1 MVLLPGGG
9 KGGNFIQGEKRMKI
23 LKHAAAIAVVLMGVA
38 ACSDSDEYVQE
49 AVTGPSPFHGIHG
62 ITVTKDGKILAGSV
76 VGRAIYEVDP
86 KRGTASIYE
95 GPPVG
100 MADDLEEGP
109 DGTLAWTAFLDG
121 KVYARKPGGALLTLA
136 DGLPGLNSLA
146 WTEDGRL
153 FATQVFLGD
162 ALYELDPSG
171 ENPPRKIMAG
181 MGGLNGFDFGPDGK
195 LYGPLWFKKQI
206 ARVDVDTG
214 TLEVVAEGFA
224 TPAAVN
230 FNSKGEL
237 YVVDTEAGRVYRV
250 DTATGEKTLVA
261 EVAPAIDNL
270 AFDNDD
276 NLFIT
281 NMADNAV
288 IAVDTESGATTP
300 IVSGPL
306 AVVGDIA
313 IDDNGDIY
321 VADLF
326 ALRKVSPPDGSVSE
340 LARVWSSNIDY
351 PLSISVSNGHIAVAA
366 LTAGAVQVFD
376 AASGVSFQPHHGF
389 TTPADAIV
397 LANGSVVVSE
407 YARGAL
413 VRVAAN
419 DWDNRTDIATGLE
432 GPSMLKLAGD
442 GALYVSENAGG
453 RISRVNVETG
463 ERSVVADN
471 LSAPEGFDIGSD
483 GRFVVAEV
491 GAKRIVAIDIK
502 SGEREIIK
510 ENLPIGFEAPENVP
524 PLYIPTGVVA
534 ASNGDIYYSSD
545 IDVRIYR
552 LRKN

>member
-1 MVLLPGGG
+1 MNSLPVR
-9 KGGNFIQGEKRMKI
+9 KQRPWFIQGEERMKVLKRTAAVAVI
-23 LKHAAAIAVVLMGVA
+23 LIGMA

-76 VGRAIYEVDP
+76 VGRAIYQVDP
-86 KRGTASIYE
+86 TNGTVSLYE
-95 GPPVG
+95 APPNG

-121 KVYARKPGGALLTLA
+121 KVYARKPDGTLLTLA
-136 DGLPGLNSLA
+136 EGLPGLNSLA
-146 WTEDGRL
+146 WMDDGRL

-171 ENPPRKIMAG
+171 VNPPRKIMSG

-195 LYGPLWFKKQI
+195 LYGPLWFKNQV

-214 TLEVVAEGFA
+214 TLDVIAEGFA
-224 TPAAVN
+224 TPAAAN
-230 FNSKGEL
+230 FNSKGDL
-237 YVVDTEAGRVYRV
+237 YVVDTEAGHVYRV
-250 DTATGEKTLVA
+250 DIANGEKTLVA

-276 NLFIT
+276 NLLIT

-288 IAVDTESGATTP
+288 IAVDTESGESRT

-306 AVVGDIA
+306 AVAGDIA
-313 IDDNGDIY
+313 LDDNGDIL

-326 ALRKVSPPDGSVSE
+326 ALRKVSPSNGSVSE
-340 LARVWSSNIDY
+340 MARVWSSNIDY
-351 PLSISVSNGHIAVAA
+351 PLSISIANGHIAVAA
-366 LTAGAVQVFD
+366 LTAGAVQIFD

-397 LANGSVVVSE
+397 LADGSVVVSE

-432 GPSMLKLAGD
+432 GPAMLKLAGD
-442 GALYVSENAGG
+442 GALYVSENTGG
-453 RISRVNVETG
+453 RISRVDIETG
-463 ERSVVADN
+463 EKSVVADN
-471 LSAPEGFDIGSD
+471 LAAPEGFDIAAD

-491 GAKRIVAIDIK
+491 AARRIVAIDPE
-502 SGEREIIK
+502 SGEREVIK
-510 ENLPIGFEAPENVP
+510 EDLPIGFEAPENVP